1 MVPAGHEP
9 NRREIMNQY
18 LLNLCTNAFHAMEET
33 CGTLSI
39 TLKRKF
45 LSQNDLPIEQHIQP
59 REFVQISIA
68 DTGSGIA
75 PDIRERIFEP
85 YFTTKE
91 TGKGTGMGLA
101 IVHGIV
107 KAYGGVITCQSQP
120 GEGTVFD
127 VYLPVIEDAAL
138 LEIESPD
145 IPQLGREHILYI
157 DDKETLAEMGK
168 DMLERLG
175 YRVTTRTS
183 SIEALSIFQDQP
195 DSVDLVISDQ
205 TMPEM
210 TGYDLARRMLQIRP
224 DLPIILCTGY
234 SSQVSEEKARAYGIK
249 GFALKPLERKDI
261 SVFIR
266 KVLDEGKSIV

>member
-1 MVPAGHEP
+1 
-9 NRREIMNQY
+9 MNQY